1 MTDSTPYSDEVLIQR
16 LQQSD
21 EGAFT
26 IIFKKYWKELYYDAQ
41 AMLHDEALADDC
53 VQEVFLSL
61 WRRRA
66 EAEIKYL
73 RAYLKK
79 SVRFQVLWLIR
90 DQKISKDVFNRISK
104 TITERILDD
113 PYLMK
118 ELDYL
123 FKDVLSQLPSDLQEI
138 FKMVRNEGLS
148 YKEIAERKGLSVK
161 SVERK
166 MSQSLKHFRT
176 KLGDALHSILLSTF

>member
-16 LQQSD
+16 LRESD
-21 EGAFT
+21 EEAFT
-26 IIFKKYWKELYYDAQ
+26 IIFKKYWKELFYDAQ
-41 AMLHDEALADDC
+41 GMLHEEALADDC

-61 WRRRA
+61 WRRRT
-66 EAEIKYL
+66 EVEIKYL

-90 DQKISKDVFNRISK
+90 DQKISREILNRISK
-104 TITERILDD
+104 TITENILED

-123 FKDVLSQLPSDLQEI
+123 FKDILRQLPADLREI
-138 FKMVRNEGLS
+138 FKMVREEGLS
-148 YKEIAERKGLSVK
+148 YKEVAERKGLSVK
-161 SVERK
+161 SIERK

-176 KLGDALHSILLSTF
+176 QLGDTLHSIFF